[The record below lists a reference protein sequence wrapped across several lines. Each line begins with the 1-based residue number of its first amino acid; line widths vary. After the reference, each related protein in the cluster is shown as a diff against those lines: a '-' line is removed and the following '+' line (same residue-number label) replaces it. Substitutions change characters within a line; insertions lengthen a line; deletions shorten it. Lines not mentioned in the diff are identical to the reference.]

1 MKRECFF
8 TTNSPIFRVLR
19 EMYSENRLSLIIC
32 YITGC
37 RISRVLRVQRSDLSG
52 DYISIDHVRYRLP
65 PQVAAALKRIAP
77 RAGYIFPHRDFP
89 DRHRTR
95 QAVYKDL
102 LRAQRDI
109 GVYEGFTP
117 LGVSKMLLSSKQMPL

>member
-1 MKRECFF
+1 
-8 TTNSPIFRVLR
+8 
-19 EMYSENRLSLIIC
+19 MYVENRLSLLIC
-32 YITGC
+32 CITGC
-37 RISRVLRVQRSDLSG
+37 RISRVLRAQRSDLSD
-52 DYISIDHVRYRLP
+52 DYICIDHVRYRLP
-65 PQVAAALKRIAP
+65 SQVAAALKRIAP

-109 GVYEGFTP
+109 GVTEGFTP
-117 LGVSKMLLSSKQMPL
+117 LRFSKMLSSNQQMPL